1 MQDNN
6 LLVSCG
12 DQSSDSVDTLMALIE
27 EGADVSARTEG
38 GESAL
43 HLSCI
48 WNHPDKVAVLLKAGA
63 DPNVRSSATPASL
76 DMTPLTWCVYGN
88 HYDSVKEFLED
99 TRTVV
104 NMIVRQEDGA
114 YITALDIAKKIS
126 NDDIIK
132 LLLKHGAKTYT
143 ELRSEGVEGDLLISL
158 LPDEIDAGE
167 SGEF

>member
-12 DQSSDSVDTLMALIE
+12 DQSSDSVEALMALIE
-27 EGADVSARTEG
+27 DGADVSALTEG

-48 WNHPDKVAVLLKAGA
+48 WNHPDKIAVLLKAGA

-88 HYDSVKEFLED
+88 HYNSVKEFLSD
-99 TRTVV
+99 PRTVV
-104 NMIVRQEDGA
+104 NMVVRQEDGSF
-114 YITALDIAKKIS
+114 ITALDIAMKIS
-126 NDDIIK
+126 NDDIVT
-132 LLLKHGAKTYT
+132 LLLGHGAKTYA
-143 ELRSEGVEGDLLISL
+143 ELI
-158 LPDEIDAGE
+158 
-167 SGEF
+167 